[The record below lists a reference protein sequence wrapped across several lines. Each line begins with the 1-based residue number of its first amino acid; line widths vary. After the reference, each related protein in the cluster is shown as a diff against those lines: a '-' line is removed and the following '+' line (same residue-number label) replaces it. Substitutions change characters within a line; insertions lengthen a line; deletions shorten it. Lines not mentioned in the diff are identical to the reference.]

1 MSKVAKSAVWG
12 MFERWEGAACTC
24 FDFRTPTL
32 LYVIFITLKSLG
44 CSYSTHFFPSPPR
57 PLVVW
62 FF

>member
-44 CSYSTHFFPSPPR
+44 CSY
-57 PLVVW
+57 
-62 FF
+62 